1 MTSNLSVP
9 IQVRRSR
16 TVAIMQPYLF
26 PYIGYYQLLVA
37 ADCFIVYDDV
47 QFIKGGWI
55 NRNRLLINGTPF
67 LFTVPLNSPSP
78 NRNICEIDLGEN
90 ALWYSKL
97 LQTIAQGYHRAPY
110 FEQVFALL
118 ERVLNNGSARTIA
131 DLIRVS
137 FAEITAH
144 LGLTIEI
151 VPTSAHYGNQ
161 HLRSQER
168 VLDICRLE
176 QATDYVN
183 AQGGR
188 VLYNQEVFSRNGL
201 QLHFLEPALRPY
213 RQVGKGPFIPGLSII
228 DVLMNTS
235 VDEANALLRSYQL
248 T

>member
-1 MTSNLSVP
+1 MTSNFSAP
-9 IQVRRSR
+9 IQALRSR

-26 PYIGYYQLLVA
+26 PYIGYFQLLAA
-37 ADCFIVYDDV
+37 ADCFVVYDDV

-67 LFTVPLNSPSP
+67 LFTVPLDSPSP
-78 NRNICEIDLGEN
+78 NRSICDIHLGAN
-90 ALWYSKL
+90 PLWHGKL
-97 LQTIAQGYHRAPY
+97 LQTIAQGYRRAPH

-118 ERVLNNGSARTIA
+118 ERVLTNGRARTIA

-137 FAEITAH
+137 FVEIIAH
-144 LGLTIEI
+144 LGLTTEI

-168 VLDICRLE
+168 VLDICRQE
-176 QATDYVN
+176 QATNYVN

-188 VLYNQEVFSRNGL
+188 ELYDKEVFGRHGL
-201 QLHFLEPALRPY
+201 QLHFLEPVLRPY
-213 RQVGKGPFIPGLSII
+213 RQVGKEPFIPGLSII

-235 VDEANALLRSYQL
+235 VYEANALLRSYQL